1 MNLEIIILSE
11 VSIPRKRH
19 ITWYH
24 LHVESKDIIH
34 ICQKLYKYINQKHTH
49 KENKYVYNGE
59 NEGGRDKLGVGD

>member
-1 MNLEIIILSE
+1 M
-11 VSIPRKRH
+11 
-19 ITWYH
+19 
-24 LHVESKDIIH
+24 ESKDIIH